1 MGDGFQRVGR
11 IRWDSGQSADCPSGQ
26 LYQVTPDEIKVT
38 DSLITYRLYLE
49 TRERRKMK
57 TLLAIDD
64 SPFSEA
70 ALQAVIAQNHSKATE
85 VKVLHVVEPPS
96 LLVACEMGGY
106 DASLEAVWD
115 QETKQ
120 ARTLVA
126 KAAEALSAHGF
137 KATVVVKQGDP
148 KSMIIDVAT
157 EWNADLIVLGSHGR
171 KALDR
176 FLMGGV
182 SEATVRHAPCSVEVV
197 RISAGH

>member
-1 MGDGFQRVGR
+1 
-11 IRWDSGQSADCPSGQ
+11 
-26 LYQVTPDEIKVT
+26 
-38 DSLITYRLYLE
+38 
-49 TRERRKMK
+49 MK

-64 SPFSEA
+64 SKFSEA
-70 ALQAVIAQNHSKATE
+70 ALQAVIAQNHSKDTE

-96 LLVACEMGGY
+96 LLVAREMGGY

-120 ARTLVA
+120 AQILVA
-126 KAAEALSAHGF
+126 KAAEALSTHGF

-176 FLMGGV
+176 FLMGSV
-182 SEATVRHAPCSVEVV
+182 SEAIVRHAPCSVEVV